1 MMLDTTPELMIGK
14 YVQLEPMTLDHTNEL
29 AYAGRDPSIWR
40 FMLYGMVTDQKKMR
54 AWVEDILQRKSGGTD
69 EPYVVRDLK
78 TGRLVGAS
86 RYMNINRKDKGL
98 EIGGTWY
105 DPEFQRTYVN
115 TETKFLMLES
125 AFEKIGVIRVQFK
138 ADSRNEKSLKA
149 IERLGAKKEGVLRNH
164 MLLED
169 GTFRHSVFYSIL
181 PEEWPEISANL
192 TSRLYR

>member
-115 TETKFLMLES
+115 TETKFLMLGN